1 VTATSLD
8 AYWIWELL
16 VIVVVL
22 YLHNLRPTGE
32 QSLQNIPWLSRV
44 QDYHLPVLV
53 FQWIQRYAKYP
64 VYLWHSFSLMMGVMT
79 IVFEMA
85 VDKSLIVSL
94 LDILLRSRAETIG
107 PDAALQYDDWH
118 SIF

>member
-1 VTATSLD
+1 
-8 AYWIWELL
+8 
-16 VIVVVL
+16 
-22 YLHNLRPTGE
+22 
-32 QSLQNIPWLSRV
+32 
-44 QDYHLPVLV
+44 
-53 FQWIQRYAKYP
+53 
-64 VYLWHSFSLMMGVMT
+64 MMGVMT